1 MFRTR
6 AVQSVRKEQHDT
18 ALTKPFRC
26 ESFVRHAGPK
36 RSRMLNLL
44 SAEEM
49 KVSIITC
56 APLKKSPNFVKGKV
70 SEAESAFDIYTL
82 PALPR
87 WVGWSDAP
95 N

>member
-6 AVQSVRKEQHDT
+6 AVQTVRKEQHDT

-26 ESFVRHAGPK
+26 ESFVRRAGPTK
-36 RSRMLNLL
+36 SRMLNLL

-56 APLKKSPNFVKGKV
+56 APLKKSPNFVKRKV
-70 SEAESAFDIYTL
+70 SEVGITFDAYTL